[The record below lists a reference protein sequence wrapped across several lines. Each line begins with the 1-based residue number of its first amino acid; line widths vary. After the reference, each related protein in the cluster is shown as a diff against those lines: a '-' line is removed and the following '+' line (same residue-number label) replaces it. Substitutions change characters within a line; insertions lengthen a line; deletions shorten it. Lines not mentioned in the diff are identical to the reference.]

1 MKIVYIAE
9 KEELQTLIKECIHVE
24 MESILKELNQKSLP
38 ERLNLQEAAEYLGVT
53 KATMYGYT
61 CARKLPYYKFG
72 KRIFFYTKELEACL
86 QKTSLRHKSMEDIE
100 REASESIILEA
111 RKKLNRRR

>member
-1 MKIVYIAE
+1 LKYIAE
-9 KEELQTLIKECIHVE
+9 KEELQTLIKESIRE
-24 MESILKELNQKSLP
+24 EIESILKGLNQKSLP
-38 ERLNLQEAAEYLGVT
+38 ERINLQEAVEYLGVT

-100 REASESIILEA
+100 REASEYLSKVAGKRLE
-111 RKKLNRRR
+111 RR